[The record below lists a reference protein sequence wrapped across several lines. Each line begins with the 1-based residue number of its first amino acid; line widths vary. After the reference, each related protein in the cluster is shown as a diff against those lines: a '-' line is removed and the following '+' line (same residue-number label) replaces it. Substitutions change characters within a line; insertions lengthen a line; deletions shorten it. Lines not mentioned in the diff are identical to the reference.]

1 MRSKVRNLTFVS
13 LVAGVALCATA
24 ASAAP
29 SARSAGP
36 GAQVA
41 HGANF
46 TVDATVGACHAGA
59 ECKVELK
66 LSAGDGYHV
75 NKEYPYKFKAN
86 ETSGVEFLGKDAAQK
101 TLFTKS
107 AGDFTVDGEKVGTMT
122 VRFKPSS
129 RGNVTIAGL
138 FKLSVCSAQNCQLDQ
153 ANVAIPVAVH

>member
-1 MRSKVRNLTFVS
+1 MRSKVRNFTFVS
-13 LVAGVALCATA
+13 LVTGVALWATA
-24 ASAAP
+24 ASA
-29 SARSAGP
+29 GP
-36 GAQVA
+36 AAQVA
-41 HGANF
+41 RGANF
-46 TVDATVGACHAGA
+46 TVDSNVGACHAGA

-75 NKEYPYKFKAN
+75 NKEYPYKFKAI
-86 ETSGVEFLGKDAAQK
+86 EASGVEFLGKDAAQK

-129 RGNVTIAGL
+129 RGNVTIAGV

-153 ANVAIPVAVH
+153 ANVSVPVAVH